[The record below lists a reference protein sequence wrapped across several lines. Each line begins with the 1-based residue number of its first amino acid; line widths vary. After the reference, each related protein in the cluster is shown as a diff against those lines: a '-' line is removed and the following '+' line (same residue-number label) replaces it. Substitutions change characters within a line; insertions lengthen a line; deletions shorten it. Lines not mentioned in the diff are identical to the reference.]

1 MKCSKGKGGVDGFT
15 LVELMLV
22 ISVGMLFVAIA
33 LGVITRDLSIGQAM
47 AQRLRERGLQQRT
60 LMLIKADL
68 ARSYGWLVDP
78 PISNLWPCSLAGR
91 QPVLAIA
98 TAPDDPEARRRA
110 IIYSVGSS
118 PSPIWR
124 SQVLMRCGP
133 AFEINGEPNLVGNF
147 QNRVLI
153 DGLPASLSHGELGFV
168 ARPDPRLPVLRLE
181 LEQQFQLPNG
191 KMQRIRSAASA

>member
-1 MKCSKGKGGVDGFT
+1 MKRSKGNGVVDGFT

-22 ISVGMLFVAIA
+22 ISVGMLFVAMA
-33 LGVITRDLSIGQAM
+33 LGVITRDLSLGHAM

-60 LMLIKADL
+60 LRLIKADL
-68 ARSYGWLVDP
+68 ARGYGWLADP
-78 PISNLWPCSLAGR
+78 SISKFWPCSLAGR

-110 IIYSVGSS
+110 IIYSVGSA

-133 AFEINGEPNLVGNF
+133 AFDINGEPNLAGGF

-153 DGLPASLSHGELGFV
+153 DGLPPSLSHGELGFV
-168 ARPDPRLPVLRLE
+168 ARPDPLLPVLRLE
-181 LEQQFQLPNG
+181 LEQQFQTPDG
-191 KMQRIRSAASA
+191 KTQRIRSAASA

>member
-1 MKCSKGKGGVDGFT
+1 MKRSKGSDGFDGFT

-22 ISVGMLFVAIA
+22 ISVGMVFVAMA
-33 LGVITRDLSIGQAM
+33 LGLITRDLSLGQAM

-68 ARSYGWLVDP
+68 ARGYGWLVDP

-98 TAPDDPEARRRA
+98 TASDDPEVRRRA
-110 IIYSVGSS
+110 IIYSVGSP

-133 AFEINGEPNLVGNF
+133 AFDINGEPSLAGGF

-168 ARPDPRLPVLRLE
+168 ARPDPLLPVLRLE
-181 LEQQFQLPNG
+181 LEQQFQTPNG